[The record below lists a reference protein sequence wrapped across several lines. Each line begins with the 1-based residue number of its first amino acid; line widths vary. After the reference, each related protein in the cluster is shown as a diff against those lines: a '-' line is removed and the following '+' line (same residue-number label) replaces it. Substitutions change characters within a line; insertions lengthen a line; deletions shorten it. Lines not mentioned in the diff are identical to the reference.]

1 MQAKYTFILQGMTKM
16 IHNAHKTRTY
26 GLAMVGLASFFL
38 GLSLS
43 PNYANAK
50 NNSPM
55 VQEGTASW
63 YGGKFHGRKTASG
76 ERFNTYDLTAA
87 HRTLPMNTLVKV
99 TNLSNGKSVVV
110 RINDR
115 GPYVGKRVIDLSYSA
130 ANELGFVKRG
140 VAKVRLERIPRAKP
154 QLIEENPN
162 PEVYTVMEA
171 QDPAI
176 ENAVIQ
182 VIQEIDPVPQQ
193 EIEKQDTA
201 PNLTGA

>member
-1 MQAKYTFILQGMTKM
+1 M
-16 IHNAHKTRTY
+16 IHKAHKTRTY
-26 GLAMVGLASFFL
+26 GLVMVGVASFFL
-38 GLSLS
+38 GLFLS
-43 PNYANAK
+43 PNYANARS
-50 NNSPM
+50 NSPM

-130 ANELGFVKRG
+130 ANQLGFVKRG
-140 VAKVRLERIPRAKP
+140 VTKVRLERLHTKKIETKP
-154 QLIEENPN
+154 SETF
-162 PEVYTVMEA
+162 TVVEA
-171 QDPAI
+171 PQDPAI
-176 ENAVIQ
+176 DTAVEQ
-182 VIQEIDPVPQQ
+182 VNQVIDTTPIQEIQQ
-193 EIEKQDTA
+193 PETL
-201 PNLTGA
+201 PNLTGT

>member
-1 MQAKYTFILQGMTKM
+1 M

-26 GLAMVGLASFFL
+26 GLVMVGVVSFFL
-38 GLSLS
+38 GLFLS
-43 PNYANAK
+43 PNYANARS
-50 NNSPM
+50 NSPM

-171 QDPAI
+171 QDPAM
-176 ENAVIQ
+176 ENAIIQ
-182 VIQEIDPVPQQ
+182 VIQEIDPAPVPVEQ
-193 EIEKQDTA
+193 ETP
-201 PNLTGA
+201 PNLTGT

>member
-1 MQAKYTFILQGMTKM
+1 MTKM

-38 GLSLS
+38 GLSFS

-115 GPYVGKRVIDLSYSA
+115 GPYAGKRVIDLSYSA

-140 VAKVRLERIPRAKP
+140 VTKVRLERIPRAESKI
-154 QLIEENPN
+154 IEENPN
-162 PEVYTVMEA
+162 PEVYTVMDSP
-171 QDPAI
+171 DPAI

-182 VIQEIDPVPQQ
+182 VIQEIDPAPQQQ
-193 EIEKQDTA
+193 EIEQQDTA

>member
-76 ERFNTYDLTAA
+76 ERFNTYALTAA
-87 HRTLPMNTLVKV
+87 HRTLPMNTRLRV
-99 TNLSNGKSVVV
+99 TNLSNGKSVIV
-110 RINDR
+110 RVNDR

-140 VAKVRLERIPRAKP
+140 VTKVRLERLHTKKVETNPTETFAV
-154 QLIEENPN
+154 IEAP
-162 PEVYTVMEA
+162 

-176 ENAVIQ
+176 NQAVEQ
-182 VIQEIDPVPQQ
+182 STQKIDPLLYIPDP
-193 EIEKQDTA
+193 EIPTSDKA
-201 PNLTGA
+201 I

>member
-1 MQAKYTFILQGMTKM
+1 MLIFLQGMTKM

-26 GLAMVGLASFFL
+26 GLVMVGVASFFL
-38 GLSLS
+38 GLFLS
-43 PNYANAK
+43 PNYANARS
-50 NNSPM
+50 NSPM

-140 VAKVRLERIPRAKP
+140 VAKVRLEKVHT
-154 QLIEENPN
+154 QYIETEKKDTFVVT
-162 PEVYTVMEA
+162 EVQ

-176 ENAVIQ
+176 DNVLQQ
-182 VIQEIDPVPQQ
+182 VTQELDPA
-193 EIEKQDTA
+193 TA
-201 PNLTGA
+201 PVQKIEIPETPHNALTGV

>member
-1 MQAKYTFILQGMTKM
+1 M

-26 GLAMVGLASFFL
+26 GLAMVGLASFLL

-43 PNYANAK
+43 ANVAHART
-50 NNSPM
+50 NVPV

-87 HRTLPMNTLVKV
+87 HRTLPMNSLVRV

-140 VAKVRLERIPRAKP
+140 VAKVRLERVQKGKQPKI
-154 QLIEENPN
+154 IEETTPTT
-162 PEVYTVMEA
+162 PEIFTTVKT

-176 ENAVIQ
+176 DKAIWQ
-182 VIQEIDPVPQQ
+182 VVQEIDPAPVQ
-193 EIEKQDTA
+193 EIDT
-201 PNLTGA
+201 PESNTQGLTGA

>member
-1 MQAKYTFILQGMTKM
+1 M
-16 IHNAHKTRTY
+16 IHNARRTRKTALIAI
-26 GLAMVGLASFFL
+26 GFASFFL
-38 GLSLS
+38 GLFLS
-43 PNYANAK
+43 PNHANAK
-50 NNSPM
+50 NNAPM

-87 HRTLPMNTLVKV
+87 HRTLPMHSLVKV

-130 ANELGFVKRG
+130 ANQLGFVKRG
-140 VAKVRLERIPRAKP
+140 VAKVRLERIQKGKKP
-154 QLIEENPN
+154 QIIEETPVNETDLIVVEKPQ
-162 PEVYTVMEA
+162 Y
-171 QDPAI
+171 DPALDK
-176 ENAVIQ
+176 AVWEAT
-182 VIQEIDPVPQQ
+182 QEIAPPTPEQ
-193 EIEKQDTA
+193 EIEIQQETP

>member
-1 MQAKYTFILQGMTKM
+1 MTKM

-38 GLSLS
+38 GLSFS

-115 GPYVGKRVIDLSYSA
+115 GPYAGKRVIDLSYSA

-140 VAKVRLERIPRAKP
+140 VTKVRLERIPRAEPKI
-154 QLIEENPN
+154 IEENPN
-162 PEVYTVMEA
+162 PEVYTVMDSP
-171 QDPAI
+171 DPAI

-182 VIQEIDPVPQQ
+182 VIQEIDPAPQQQ
-193 EIEKQDTA
+193 EIEQQDTA

>member
-16 IHNAHKTRTY
+16 IHNARRTRKTALIAI
-26 GLAMVGLASFFL
+26 GFASFFL

-182 VIQEIDPVPQQ
+182 VIQEIDPAPVQ
-193 EIEKQDTA
+193 EIKQETP
-201 PNLTGA
+201 PNLTGT

>member
-1 MQAKYTFILQGMTKM
+1 MQEKYTFILQGMTKM
-16 IHNAHKTRTY
+16 IHNARRTRKTALIAI
-26 GLAMVGLASFFL
+26 GFASFFL

-50 NNSPM
+50 NNAPF

-87 HRTLPMNTLVKV
+87 HRTLPMNTRLRV
-99 TNLSNGKSVVV
+99 TNLSNGKSVIV
-110 RINDR
+110 RVNDR

-140 VAKVRLERIPRAKP
+140 VTKVRLERLHTKKIETKP
-154 QLIEENPN
+154 TETF
-162 PEVYTVMEA
+162 TVVEA
-171 QDPAI
+171 PQDPAI
-176 ENAVIQ
+176 DNAVEQ
-182 VIQEIDPVPQQ
+182 VNQVIDTAPIQEIQQ
-193 EIEKQDTA
+193 PETQ